1 MFYAAFLGP
10 IAAILV
16 FNLLVFLAVVCVV
29 IRHSS
34 QRYKNTQKHSK
45 RKGIMLTM
53 LNIIAVLVLFGLTWL
68 FGAFTVNQNIV
79 PVGNTELFEFLFVVC
94 NSLQGFY
101 VFIFFVVLAKE
112 TRQLWLETCGCRKK
126 KEDLPDID
134 VESIPGTPSVSRVP
148 SLRRPVRPSFNI
160 DEYGKRLEQLTVD
173 TPDTRKRMNSWD
185 IMYVMPQNQFH
196 ILFSGSHEVQQ
207 QQQQLPEQREQE
219 QEEDIEKE
227 LELPLPQDG
236 GELGQD
242 QDNRSTADSGIMD
255 DKAKSTPSPILGRPR
270 DIELAHPQPGG
281 TPHHVHSVSGVGY
294 ISDEESAEDDATN
307 GKLNKQT
314 KSHDQSHDSI
324 ELGGHSASR
333 HSLDVVET
341 SKV

>member
-1 MFYAAFLGP
+1 
-10 IAAILV
+10 
-16 FNLLVFLAVVCVV
+16 
-29 IRHSS
+29 
-34 QRYKNTQKHSK
+34 
-45 RKGIMLTM
+45 MLTM
-53 LNIIAVLVLFGLTWL
+53 LNIIAILVLFGLAWL
-68 FGAFTVNQNIV
+68 FGALTVNQNIL

-112 TRQLWLETCGCRKK
+112 TRELWLETCGCRKK
-126 KEDLPDID
+126 KEDLPDAHM
-134 VESIPGTPSVSRVP
+134 ESIPGTPSVSRVP
-148 SLRRPVRPSFNI
+148 SLRRPTKPFDI

-196 ILFSGSHEVQQ
+196 ILFSGNHELQQ
-207 QQQQLPEQREQE
+207 HPEQPAQE

-227 LELPLPQDG
+227 VDLPRQDG
-236 GELGQD
+236 GMGLGD

-255 DKAKSTPSPILGRPR
+255 DKAKSTPSPTMGRAR
-270 DIELAHPQPGG
+270 DLDLAHPQPGG
-281 TPHHVHSVSGVGY
+281 TPHHVHSVSGIGY
-294 ISDEESAEDDATN
+294 ISDEETAEYGASGELPTT
-307 GKLNKQT
+307 LKQT
-314 KSHDQSHDSI
+314 KSHDQSHDNF
-324 ELGGHSASR
+324 ELSGQSASR

>member
-10 IAAILV
+10 IAAILI
-16 FNLLVFLAVVCVV
+16 FNLIIFLIVVCVV

-34 QRYKNTQKHSK
+34 QRYKNTQKYSK
-45 RKGIMLTM
+45 RKGIVLTM

-79 PVGNTELFEFLFVVC
+79 SVGNTELFEFLFVVC

-112 TRQLWLETCGCRKK
+112 TRELWLETCGCRKK
-126 KEDLPDID
+126 KEDLPDAD
-134 VESIPGTPSVSRVP
+134 LESIPGTPSVSRVP
-148 SLRRPVRPSFNI
+148 SLRRPVKQFNI

-196 ILFSGSHEVQQ
+196 ILFSGSHEL
-207 QQQQLPEQREQE
+207 QQQQLPEQQQEE

-227 LELPLPQDG
+227 LDLPPQDG
-236 GELGQD
+236 GELGGVARLD

-255 DKAKSTPSPILGRPR
+255 DKAKSTPSPTMGRPR
-270 DIELAHPQPGG
+270 DVDLAHPQPGG

-294 ISDEESAEDDATN
+294 ISDEESAEDDATS
-307 GKLNKQT
+307 GELKPR
-314 KSHDQSHDSI
+314 DQSHDSI
-324 ELGGHSASR
+324 ELGGHGHSSSR